1 MHVASVTGL
10 GLNSTRSFAFL
21 AFFAFWAAEKMLN
34 RHRPIIALPPI
45 RPQRDSGTRASSCM
59 SSATAGKGRAARAR
73 TLLAENVRLKPGN
86 AGDDSFKGPPS
97 RPPPS
102 AASPCSLS
110 LTRAVYLC
118 LQPPSTPSH
127 SLNQTL
133 TQVAPVACAFTL
145 TFKSPLPTLH
155 SLPTLVH
162 RACRPS
168 SSLASTTLFENST
181 CFSSNLTDCVCENQA
196 SLLLHP

>member
-1 MHVASVTGL
+1 
-10 GLNSTRSFAFL
+10 
-21 AFFAFWAAEKMLN
+21 MLN
-34 RHRPIIALPPI
+34 RHRPITVLPPI
-45 RPQRDSGTRASSCM
+45 RPQRESGTRASSCM

-97 RPPPS
+97 RPPS

-110 LTRAVYLC
+110 LTRAVHLC
-118 LQPPSTPSH
+118 LHPPSTPSH

-133 TQVAPVACAFTL
+133 TQVAPVACAFPL
-145 TFKSPLPTLH
+145 TFKPLLPTLH

-168 SSLASTTLFENST
+168 SSLALTTLFER
-181 CFSSNLTDCVCENQA
+181 LD
-196 SLLLHP
+196 LLLFQLDRLRLRQSSIPSFTPLGQYLLATP